1 MIKLLALD
9 LDGTVL
15 DSRGRVPAE
24 NLRAI
29 KAAEDQGVL
38 VTIATGRRFR
48 DALHVALQLDLNAPL
63 ITHNGA
69 LIKYANSLETV
80 AVSLIDTDVA
90 CEVVKVGKRF
100 DGDALVSADPVG
112 KGTLYYDRITHDNVP
127 LQRYIVWAETMHGK
141 EAHDA
146 VHHVDTLEDIL
157 HDHKVIHISFSGTC
171 SSMIEME
178 NVLKAELSSEVTFL
192 PTIYPK
198 MDFTLLDILP
208 FPASKGHGVEQLA
221 KLNNITAN
229 EVMVIGDNFN
239 DLEMLLYAGTPVVMG
254 NAEQDLFEQ
263 GNFHRTLENDAN
275 GVAKAIERFILH
287 PAEAR

>member
-1 MIKLLALD
+1 MIKLLSLD

-29 KAAEDQGVL
+29 KAAEEQGVL

-48 DALHVALQLDLNAPL
+48 DALHIALQLDLNAPL

-69 LIKYANSLETV
+69 LIKYADSLETV
-80 AVSLIDTDVA
+80 AVSLIESDVA
-90 CEVVKVGKRF
+90 CEVVKVGKKY

-112 KGTLYYDRITHDNVP
+112 KGTLYYDRISHDNVP

-146 VHHVDTLEDIL
+146 VHHVDSLEEML
-157 HDHKVIHISFSGTC
+157 NDHKIIHISFSGSC
-171 SSMIEME
+171 ASMVEME
-178 NVLKAELSSEVTFL
+178 NVLKAELAAEVTFL

-198 MDFTLLDILP
+198 LDFTLLDILP

-221 KLNNITAN
+221 KLNNITAD

-239 DLEMLLYAGTPVVMG
+239 DLEMLQYAGTPVVMG

-263 GNFHRTLENDAN
+263 GNFYRTLENDAN
-275 GVAKAIERFILH
+275 GVAHAIERFILN
-287 PAEAR
+287 PQ